1 MSLTQ
6 SPSDSLRQERREL
19 LLDLAKQAESRKLQV
34 RKMLADCAGE
44 RDKETE
50 RQRGARRE
58 ALQKISMDVRELRE
72 SSVRPV
78 AAVDGVPPTMA
89 NPAPP
94 LIAALR
100 PSSPPL
106 SLQAQPKG
114 VPASELVQAAQ
125 PKPAIP
131 PDSSSKNAD
140 RDHGSNS
147 APTKLTL
154 ESAFESRMSG
164 LEEAFTKL
172 VETVTEKLDYSSR
185 ILQVETQTKGLESLY
200 KSLKGSIDEVS
211 VRLQPVENKC
221 EVLRADHRSLELG
234 NDRLSEQ
241 VKGFDQIFASLGR
254 DAQKMN
260 LTVDA
265 MSVELRRANDRTLAL
280 EKANLASEAE
290 RAGEITALQDRLTR
304 LESGL
309 VRAIGLLQDSEHGIA
324 DLASLRERL
333 VDMESGFQRVIKA
346 VDSLQRPA
354 EEPDSAAEREAT
366 ANVLAS
372 LTKLVQGMRVV
383 QNERQ
388 IQNGVKIA

>member
-1 MSLTQ
+1 MILTQ
-6 SPSDSLRQERREL
+6 SPSDSLRQQRREL

-34 RKMLADCAGE
+34 RKMLADCASE

-50 RQRGARRE
+50 RQRGERRE

-78 AAVDGVPPTMA
+78 AVDDEVPPTMA
-89 NPAPP
+89 KSAPP
-94 LIAALR
+94 SIAALR
-100 PSSPPL
+100 PSSPPP
-106 SLQAQPKG
+106 SQQVQPQR
-114 VPASELVQAAQ
+114 VPATELFQAARL
-125 PKPAIP
+125 KPATP
-131 PDSSSKNAD
+131 TDSSIKNAD
-140 RDHGSNS
+140 RDPGRNP
-147 APTKLTL
+147 APVKVTL

-164 LEEAFTKL
+164 LEGAFTKL

-185 ILQVETQTKGLESLY
+185 ILQVETQSKVLESLY
-200 KSLKGSIDEVS
+200 KGLKGSIDEVS
-211 VRLQPVENKC
+211 ARLQPVENKC

-234 NDRLSEQ
+234 IDRLSEQ

-260 LTVDA
+260 ATVDA
-265 MSVELRRANDRTLAL
+265 LSIELRCVNERTLAV
-280 EKANLASEAE
+280 EKANLGFEAE
-290 RAGEITALQDRLTR
+290 RAGEMTALQDRLTR

-309 VRAIGLLQDSEHGIA
+309 VRAIGLLQDSEHSIA

-388 IQNGVKIA
+388 IQNGVKPA